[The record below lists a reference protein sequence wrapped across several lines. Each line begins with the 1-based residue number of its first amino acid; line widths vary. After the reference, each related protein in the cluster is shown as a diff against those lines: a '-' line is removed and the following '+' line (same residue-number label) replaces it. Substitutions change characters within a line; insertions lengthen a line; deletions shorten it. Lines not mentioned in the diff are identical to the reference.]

1 MFDKPTE
8 VREIFSPEGL
18 TFPEVW
24 LTLLVEVDAL
34 TSLLKFEISRRVGNW
49 SLRRSENSRIFL
61 CHLIYT
67 LRRRFGWHDLSGILG
82 AAQIELVERLT
93 AMISGKQVAVLVPHL
108 AVLEEVALP
117 LRKHLAFTVLSCQRV
132 PSIVLLGSTRII

>member
-1 MFDKPTE
+1 MFL
-8 VREIFSPEGL
+8 PEGL
-18 TFPEVW
+18 TFPKFW
-24 LTLLVEVDAL
+24 LILSVEVDAL
-34 TSLLKFEISRRVGNW
+34 TSLLKFEISRRVGNC
-49 SLRRSENSRIFL
+49 SLRRSEILEFFL

-82 AAQIELVERLT
+82 AAQIEFVERLT
-93 AMISGKQVAVLVPHL
+93 AMISGKQVAFLVPHL

-117 LRKHLAFTVLSCQRV
+117 LRKHLAFAVLSCQRV